1 MAKRPKPVH
10 QLTVKEF
17 EGLFPHEDA
26 CKAYLQAR
34 RWPEGPRCPRCGNP
48 AVYDLPSREWHWQC
62 EKCTP
67 DGYRFSITVG
77 TIFENTNKPLREWF
91 RVAHLMLTSKKG
103 MSALQIMRYMGFGSY
118 KTAWGMCHKIRV
130 ALMEDVEK
138 LGGIVE
144 VDETTVGGDD
154 KNKHW
159 DKRSHHPGRGGPKA
173 TVVGAVRRKG
183 NVVARVVENV
193 SRATLEAFVVQTV
206 SNRVSLLCTD
216 DFRGYARIG
225 RKYNHQ
231 TVNHSA
237 GEHAKYGVHGKYQVW
252 CGCGRPHQ
260 HNRRLLVAD

>member
-1 MAKRPKPVH
+1 MAILNPAR
-10 QLTVKEF
+10 
-17 EGLFPHEDA
+17 
-26 CKAYLQAR
+26 AR
-34 RWPEGPRCPRCGNP
+34 RFQGPGRDLFRLTDLALRSWALRP
-48 AVYDLPSREWHWQC
+48 AGASQGVNIMDAYERQRLELYS
-62 EKCTP
+62 
-67 DGYRFSITVG
+67 
-77 TIFENTNKPLREWF
+77 
-91 RVAHLMLTSKKG
+91 
-103 MSALQIMRYMGFGSY
+103 MSD

-173 TVVGAVRRKG
+173 TVVGAVRGKG

-193 SRATLEAFVVQTV
+193 NRATLVVQTV
-206 SNRVSLLCTD
+206 YNRVSLLCTD
-216 DFRGYARIG
+216 DFRGYDRIG

-237 GEHAKYGVHGKYQVW
+237 AEHARYGVLNKYGVAGVVHTNTIEGFWSLIKRGIMGSFHKVSHKYLPLYVAEFQFRYNNRENRDIFGTAIA
-252 CGCGRPHQ
+252 GC
-260 HNRRLLVAD
+260 